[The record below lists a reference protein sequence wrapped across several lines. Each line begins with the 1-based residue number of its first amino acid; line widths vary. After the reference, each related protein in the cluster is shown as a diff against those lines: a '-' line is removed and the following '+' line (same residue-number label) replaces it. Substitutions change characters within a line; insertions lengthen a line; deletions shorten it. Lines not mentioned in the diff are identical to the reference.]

1 MGINLGGGCM
11 SHVKPPRCDKCGA
24 KTERVVTYD
33 ERHVFNCPKCGKD
46 VVIIK
51 LFSDSKTVRL

>member
-1 MGINLGGGCM
+1 M
-11 SHVKPPRCDKCGA
+11 SHVKPPRCDRCGA